1 MEKQSRI
8 YVAGVDTLIG
18 VALSNGLHRQGYM
31 NITGGEREDPD
42 LTDIRAIDTFFDRVN
57 PEYIFLVAGKSG
69 GIVANQK
76 YPASL
81 MLNNLLIECHV
92 IQSAYLHGVK
102 KLLYLASSC
111 CYPRECP
118 QPMRE
123 EYLFNGP
130 LEPTSEA
137 YAVAKMAG
145 IKLCQGYRQ
154 QYGVHFITGIPADV
168 FGAQDDFSREDSHVV
183 AALISRMHEA
193 KLANADSMQI
203 WGTGSPR
210 RDFIFADDL
219 ADACIFIMKRYDEI
233 QPINLGSSQDISIKE
248 LALTLKE
255 VTGYRGELRFD
266 PTKPDGMPVKI
277 LDSSKLRSL
286 GWRSRINFRVA
297 LEKTYDWFQSH

>member
-18 VALSNGLHRQGYM
+18 VALSNELHGQGYM
-31 NITGGEREDPD
+31 NIIGGAREEPD
-42 LTDIRAIDTFFDRVN
+42 LTDIRAIDIFFDRMN

-92 IQSAYLHGVK
+92 IQSAYHHGVK

-123 EYLFNGP
+123 EYLLNGP

-145 IKLCQGYRQ
+145 IKLCQAYRQ
-154 QYGVHFITGIPADV
+154 QYGVNFITGIPANV
-168 FGAQDDFSREDSHVV
+168 FGAQDDFSHEDSHVV
-183 AALISRMHEA
+183 AALIRRMHEA

-219 ADACIFIMKRYDEI
+219 ADACIFIMKSYDEI
-233 QPINLGSSQDISIKE
+233 QPINLGSNQDVSIKE
-248 LALTLKE
+248 LALTLKG

-277 LDSSKLRSL
+277 LDCSKLGSL
-286 GWRSRINFRVA
+286 GWRSRINFRMA